1 MRMPATR
8 HRQQG
13 IAVLTAI
20 LVVAI
25 ATVLAVNLLWGTSV
39 DIQRTQSL
47 LAQDQARL
55 YDLGGEELAKHFLSK
70 DGQGSVDTDDYG
82 EDWATHIVNQ
92 FKEGAL
98 EGWLIDQQGL
108 FDLNSLIDPGTAKAD
123 PQAKEQFER
132 LLVLASV
139 DLDVPVDPSTATELA
154 EATIDWLDP
163 DALPEIGGA
172 EDAHYTSLQPPYVPA
187 NFWFTSVTELQ
198 AVKGFTP
205 EVLRVLWPHVT
216 ALPRPGKPVPPQTQ
230 ARWTLNVNTATDV
243 VLASLVPGKTAEDIK
258 RACGETAKPETGT
271 NVCATKYDQVADF
284 ETDMASAGITLDPK
298 ISQNLGVSSNWFLL
312 TVTTTI
318 GSTRSTMYSLLQ
330 RQDAN
335 VRARIRTFD
344 AN

>member
-1 MRMPATR
+1 MMAATR

-70 DGQGSVDTDDYG
+70 DGQGSVDTDHYG
-82 EDWATHIVNQ
+82 EDWATLIVNQ

-108 FDLNSLIDPGTAKAD
+108 FDLNSLIDSGTAKAD
-123 PQAKEQFER
+123 PQAKEQFEN

-139 DLDVPVDPSTATELA
+139 DLDVPVDPGTATELA

-163 DALPEIGGA
+163 DQLPQLGGA
-172 EDAHYTSLQPPYVPA
+172 EDPHYTSLQPPYVPA
-187 NFWFTSVTELQ
+187 NFWFTSISELQ

-205 EVLRVLWPHVT
+205 DLLRVLWPHVT
-216 ALPRPGKPVPPQTQ
+216 ALPRQGKPPPGQTS
-230 ARWTLNVNTATDV
+230 ARWPLNVNTATDL
-243 VLASLVPGKTAEDIK
+243 VLASLVRGKRLADIERICNFEVK
-258 RACGETAKPETGT
+258 VETNTM
-271 NVCATKYDQVADF
+271 VCAGGFPGGLTDF
-284 ETDMASAGITLDPK
+284 NTAFEQALGVPPPPGIPLA
-298 ISQNLGVSSNWFLL
+298 VSSNWFLL

-330 RQDAN
+330 REAAN

-344 AN
+344 AK

>member
-1 MRMPATR
+1 MQTASRL
-8 HRQQG
+8 RQRG

-70 DGQGSVDTDDYG
+70 DAQGSVDTDDYG

-108 FDLNSLIDPGTAKAD
+108 FDLNSLVDSGTTKAD
-123 PQAKEQFER
+123 PQAKEQFEN
-132 LLVLASV
+132 LLVLVSEA
-139 DLDVPVDPSTATELA
+139 LDVPVDPGTATELA
-154 EATIDWLDP
+154 EAAIDWLDP
-163 DALPEIGGA
+163 DALPELGGA
-172 EDAHYTSLQPPYVPA
+172 EDAYYTSLQPPYVPA
-187 NFWFTSVTELQ
+187 NFWFTSISELQ
-198 AVKGFTP
+198 AVRGFTP
-205 EVLRVLWPHVT
+205 EILRVLWPHVT
-216 ALPRPGKPVPPQTQ
+216 ALPRQGKPPPGQTS
-230 ARWTLNVNTATDV
+230 ARWPLNVNTATHL
-243 VLASLVPGKTAEDIK
+243 VLASLVRGKTVDDIK
-258 RACGETAKPETGT
+258 RACGEITKPETGT
-271 NVCATKYDQVADF
+271 NGCVTKYDSVTDF
-284 ETDMASAGITLDPK
+284 EADLTSAGITLPAP
-298 ISQNLGVSSNWFLL
+298 ISQNLGVSSQWFLL

-318 GSTRSTMYSLLQ
+318 GSTRSTMYSLLE
-330 RQDAN
+330 RDGTN
-335 VRARIRTFD
+335 VRARLRTLD